1 LANDEATGMLTYFN
15 FLKRK
20 IMTKIAV
27 IGAAG
32 RMGSTIIRTID
43 QDSAV
48 SLGCALERPGST
60 VLGQDAGLLANV
72 GQLGIAI
79 VDSPRGCSFD
89 MMIDFSTPAST
100 LHNIEFC
107 QKEGRAMVIGTTGM
121 NDDALDILRWAS
133 EHIPIMFSA
142 NYSVGVNLAAKLLKM
157 AAAVI
162 GNETDIEV
170 IEAHHKHKVDAPSG
184 TALLLGR
191 AIADE
196 LGKDLGR
203 DGVFCREGI
212 IGEREQGS
220 IGFSTI
226 RGGDIAG
233 EHTVMFIGESERLE
247 ITHRATDR
255 KIFANGAI
263 KAAKWLSDKPA
274 GLYGMDDV
282 LGLNQ

>member
-1 LANDEATGMLTYFN
+1 MIN
-15 FLKRK
+15 
-20 IMTKIAV
+20 IAV
-27 IGAAG
+27 VGAAG
-32 RMGSTIIRTID
+32 RMGGALIRAIED
-43 QDSAV
+43 GDAI
-48 SLGCALERPGST
+48 SLGCALERPESPM
-60 VLGQDAGLLANV
+60 LGRDAGVLANV
-72 GQLGIAI
+72 GELGVTV
-79 VDSPRGCSFD
+79 VDSPQGQEFD
-89 MMIDFSTPAST
+89 TMIDFSTPAST
-100 LHNIEFC
+100 LLNIEFC
-107 QKEGRAMVIGTTGM
+107 RNQGRAIVIGTTGM
-121 NDDALDILRWAS
+121 NDDVLDKMRQAAK
-133 EHIPIMFSA
+133 HIPVMFSA

-162 GNETDIEV
+162 GNETDIEI

-203 DGVFCREGI
+203 DGIFCREGI

-233 EHTVMFIGESERLE
+233 EHTVMFIGESERIE

-255 KIFANGAI
+255 KIFANGAV
-263 KAAKWLSDKPA
+263 KAAKWLSNQPA
-274 GLYGMDDV
+274 GLYGMNDV
-282 LGLNQ
+282 LGLND

>member
-1 LANDEATGMLTYFN
+1 MNLADC
-15 FLKRK
+15 RC
-20 IMTKIAV
+20 IMINIAV

-32 RMGSTIIRTID
+32 RMGGAIIRAIESD
-43 QDSAV
+43 QAV
-48 SLGCALERPGST
+48 TLSCALERPQST
-60 VLGQDAGLLANV
+60 ALGQDAGSLANIVPLGVPIV
-72 GQLGIAI
+72 GSAQ
-79 VDSPRGCSFD
+79 DQTFD
-89 MMIDFSTPAST
+89 IMIDFSTPAST
-100 LHNIEFC
+100 LLNVDFC
-107 QKEGRAMVIGTTGM
+107 KNARKAIVVGTTGM
-121 NDDALDILRWAS
+121 SEEALETLREAS
-133 EHIPIMFSA
+133 KTIPVMFSA
-142 NYSVGVNLAAKLLKM
+142 NYSVGVNLTAKLLKM

-162 GNETDIEV
+162 GDETDIEI

-196 LGKDLGR
+196 LGKNLQR

-212 IGEREQGS
+212 IGERESGT

-233 EHTVMFIGESERLE
+233 EHTVMFIGDSERIE

-263 KAAKWLSDKPA
+263 RAAKWLSKQPA
-274 GLYGMDDV
+274 GLYDMNDV
-282 LGLNQ
+282 LGLKE